1 MAENDLGASFWKT
14 VVETMQEGM
23 MVVDTEGVIVSAN
36 KALESITQYSH
47 EELVGSSC
55 LILQCDICELIQLS
69 DSQFWCSLF
78 RDGELKMKQ
87 CSLKRKDGTRI
98 TVKKNANLLYNR
110 QGELLGSVETL
121 TDLTELEEKDQQI
134 EQYRRELESEDEFH
148 GILGRSTAMRQ
159 VFQMI
164 QNASSSDA
172 PVILYGESGTGKEL
186 VADAIH
192 AQSERSSKPLVKVN
206 CSALTE
212 SLLESELFGHVK
224 GAFTGAH
231 SSRQGRFEAANG
243 GYIFLDE
250 IGDISLSV
258 QVKLLRVLEEQ
269 VIERLGSNTRIPVDV
284 RVLTATNKDLGQL
297 IEQGE
302 FRRDLYYRINVIP
315 IHLPPLR
322 KRKEDIPLLADSFFS
337 RIKLK
342 KGSAIHGIS
351 QETMQMLQN
360 YHWPGNVRELK
371 SAFEY
376 AFVVCQDVVLRTEHF
391 FPAIEEQGFSG
402 YGQEACKENSL
413 GDKEL
418 REKEELLTT
427 LRQAG
432 WNRTEAARLLG
443 VSRVTVWNRMKKY
456 GIRPD

>member
-55 LILQCDICELIQLS
+55 LILQCDICELIQLW
-69 DSQFWCSLF
+69 DSRFWCSLF
-78 RDGELKMKQ
+78 RDGQVKMKQ

-98 TVKKNANLLYNR
+98 TVKKNANLLYNS
-110 QGELLGSVETL
+110 QGELLGSVETI
-121 TDLTELEEKDQQI
+121 TDLTELVEKDQQI
-134 EQYRRELESEDEFH
+134 EQYRRELKSEDEFH
-148 GILGRSTAMRQ
+148 GILGRSPSMQQ

-172 PVILYGESGTGKEL
+172 PVAIYGESGTGKEL
-186 VADAIH
+186 VAEAIH
-192 AQSERSSKPLVKVN
+192 AQSDRSSKPLVKVN

-231 SSRQGRFEAANG
+231 SSRQGRFEAASG

-250 IGDISLSV
+250 IGDLPLSV
-258 QVKLLRVLEEQ
+258 QVKLLRVIEEQ
-269 VIERLGSNTRIPVDV
+269 VIERVGSNTRIPVDV
-284 RVLTATNKDLGQL
+284 RIVTATNKDLGQL
-297 IEQGE
+297 IERGE

-322 KRKEDIPLLADSFFS
+322 ERKEDIPLLAESFFR

-342 KGSAIHGIS
+342 KGSAIQGII
-351 QETMQMLQN
+351 QEAMQMLQS

-376 AFVVCQDVVLRTEHF
+376 AFVVCQDAFLRPEHF
-391 FPAIEEQGFSG
+391 FPAIDEQGLSG
-402 YGQEACKENSL
+402 FRQEAAQGNTLKER
-413 GDKEL
+413 EL
-418 REKEELLTT
+418 QEKEELLQS
-427 LRQAG
+427 LRQAD
-432 WNRTEAARLLG
+432 WKRKEAAKLLG

-456 GIRPD
+456 GVSPD